1 MHPRTA
7 GMFDLKYY
15 YTMKKKE
22 CVLSLIDELRN
33 MDKSSMLAH
42 LDMVKNVCLATT
54 RSVHCL
60 PSERVFFRD
69 MFLMT
74 SNHYDMIS
82 DSKLLRKLRP
92 QD

>member
-1 MHPRTA
+1 
-7 GMFDLKYY
+7 MFDLKYY
-15 YTMKKKE
+15 YTIKKKE
-22 CVLSLIDELRN
+22 CVSSLIDEFRN

-69 MFLMT
+69 VFLMT
-74 SNHYDMIS
+74 SNHYDDIIS
-82 DSKLLRKLRP
+82 DEKLLRKIRP